1 MAMTPL
7 AGEAAGLRRARGAE
21 TPPSIRS
28 LSYFAYQYKR
38 TWRGSVV
45 TSFLYP
51 VLYLTSMG
59 LGLGTL
65 VDQHHHIDG
74 VGYVAFIA
82 PGLLAATAMQIAFGE
97 ASYPVMAAIKWI
109 RTYHAMLATPLGV
122 RDVLLGHLS
131 WIAVRLVTVSAIY
144 LAVVA
149 AFGTIASYGAIL
161 ALPAAVL
168 TGLAFAAPVMAFS
181 ATREQDGGFS
191 ALYRFVV
198 VPLFLFSGTFFPVS
212 QLPRW
217 LQVLAQATPLFHGV
231 DLCRSLVLG
240 RGLSAGTAAADIGY
254 LLAMAL
260 LGVVLAATAYRR
272 RLVT

>member
-1 MAMTPL
+1 MAPL
-7 AGEAAGLRRARGAE
+7 SGETAGLHLARGAE
-21 TPPSIRS
+21 TPPSLRS

-59 LGLGTL
+59 LGLGSL
-65 VDQHHHIDG
+65 VDRHHRLGG

-109 RTYHAMLATPLGV
+109 RTYHAMLATPLRV
-122 RDVLLGHLS
+122 WDVLLGHLT
-131 WIAVRLVTVSAIY
+131 WIGVRLVTVAAIY

-149 AFGTIASYGAIL
+149 AFGTVGSATAVL

-168 TGLAFAAPVMAFS
+168 TGLAFAAPTMAFS
-181 ATREQDGGFS
+181 AAQENDSGFS

-198 VPLFLFSGTFFPVS
+198 VPLFLFSGTFFPVT
-212 QLPRW
+212 QLPGW
-217 LQVLAQATPLFHGV
+217 LQVVAEATPLYHGV
-231 DLCRSLVLG
+231 NLCRDLVLG
-240 RGLSAGTAAADIGY
+240 RGIGAGGAALSIAY
-254 LLAMAL
+254 LLAVTL
-260 LGVVLAATAYRR
+260 VGVVLAYRSYGR